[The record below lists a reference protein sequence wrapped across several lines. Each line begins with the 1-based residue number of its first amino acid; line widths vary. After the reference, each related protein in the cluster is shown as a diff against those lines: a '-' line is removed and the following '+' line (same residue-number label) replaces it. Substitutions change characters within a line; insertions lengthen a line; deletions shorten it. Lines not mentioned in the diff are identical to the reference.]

1 MRLIRKDDKLS
12 LTYGWNSGE
21 EALTVTNTGNVGIGT
36 TSPDKLLHLSGENTA
51 YIRLENNKSNQN
63 INDIIGGIDFKSND
77 SSAGDPDVIA
87 SFEVVNRGIDSSYG
101 NRPNFVWSL
110 YNPNSQTFNEIMT
123 IDYTGK
129 VGIGTTSPSYT
140 LHVNGSV
147 AGVGAY
153 VNLSDIDYKK
163 NIYDL
168 TDGLDKVLQLRP
180 VTFNWKNEDY
190 GDRINT
196 GFIAQEVEDVLPN
209 SVITTEDTVKS
220 IATSE
225 LIAVLTKAVQELKA
239 EVNELRSEINTLKGV
254 S

>member
-1 MRLIRKDDKLS
+1 MRG
-12 LTYGWNSGE
+12 T
-21 EALTVTNTGNVGIGT
+21 LTVQKGGSFNNSRTVDIEVDASDQPRIYSSFWTTEASLRLGTYSTKDAITIEPDGDVGI
-36 TSPDKLLHLSGENTA
+36 N
-51 YIRLENNKSNQN
+51 
-63 INDIIGGIDFKSND
+63 
-77 SSAGDPDVIA
+77 
-87 SFEVVNRGIDSSYG
+87 
-101 NRPNFVWSL
+101 
-110 YNPNSQTFNEIMT
+110 
-123 IDYTGK
+123 
-129 VGIGTTSPSYT
+129 TTSPSYK

-209 SVITTEDTVKS
+209 SVITTEDSVKS